1 MKEPKR
7 ILFVSQEIYPYLDS
21 ETPMRL
27 RNRLLPEYFQAK
39 GFETRTFMPKFG
51 EINERRNQLHEV
63 IRLSGMNIIISDTD
77 HPLLIKVASV
87 QSARIQIYF
96 IDNDDYFHRRKGLMS
111 PEGEEYKDN
120 DERCIFFAR
129 GVLETVKK
137 LRWTPDVIYCS
148 GWMSALVP
156 LYVKKLYFDTPF
168 FENTKVVLALD
179 DAEYKVPFSSKFA
192 EKTLV
197 DSMLQGDV
205 RSISGLPVGYEDLMR
220 LAIDNSDAV
229 VLASEN
235 VNSRLL
241 NYAENRGKQVLP
253 YVEES
258 YEVKKETKETK
269 GQIQQDA
276 KLMEFC
282 KSLLPSEQE

>member
-1 MKEPKR
+1 
-7 ILFVSQEIYPYLDS
+7 
-21 ETPMRL
+21 MRL

-96 IDNDDYFHRRKGLMS
+96 IDNDDYFHRRKGLVS